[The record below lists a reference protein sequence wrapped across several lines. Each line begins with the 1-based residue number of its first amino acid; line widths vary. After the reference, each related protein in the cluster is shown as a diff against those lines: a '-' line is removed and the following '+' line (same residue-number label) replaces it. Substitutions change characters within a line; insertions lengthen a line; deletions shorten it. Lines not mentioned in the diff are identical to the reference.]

1 MTGEQ
6 NKKEARSLPVNL
18 SGRTALV
25 TGASRGIGREIAVG
39 LAECGASIIL
49 NYAGND
55 QKANETRQIIE
66 GLGVSCTLAKVDL
79 SRPDCATLMAQQAGQ
94 ADILV
99 LNASVQHRN
108 PWNKIPLDEMD
119 QQMNTNFRASLLLV
133 QQYAP
138 GMIEH
143 GWGRIITIGSVQ
155 ETKPHPDMIVYAA
168 TKVAQTHMAKALAIQ
183 LAPHGIT
190 VNAIAPGVILT
201 DRNTKA
207 LQNKDYERV
216 VLDKIPLG
224 FFGEATDFH
233 GIVQLLCSEQGRYI
247 TGQNIYV
254 DGGMGIL

>member
-1 MTGEQ
+1 MTTD
-6 NKKEARSLPVNL
+6 NSNSDDRPFPVNL
-18 SGRTALV
+18 HGKTALV
-25 TGASRGIGREIAVG
+25 TGGSRGIGREIAIG
-39 LAECGASIIL
+39 LAECGADIIL
-49 NYAGND
+49 NYAGNE

-66 GLGVSCTLAKVDL
+66 SLGVGCVLARVDL
-79 SRPDCATLMAQQAGQ
+79 SRPDCAACMVQHAGQ

-108 PWNKIPLDEMD
+108 PWNKIPVDEID
-119 QQMNTNFRASLLLV
+119 QQLNTNFRSSLLLV

-138 GMIEH
+138 GMIER

-224 FFGEATDFH
+224 CFGEATDFH

>member
-1 MTGEQ
+1 MLNEQ
-6 NKKEARSLPVNL
+6 SRTDDKPFPVNL
-18 SGRTALV
+18 CGRTALV
-25 TGASRGIGREIAVG
+25 TGASRGIGREIAIG
-39 LAECGASIIL
+39 LAECGANIIL

-66 GLGVSCTLAKVDL
+66 GLGVGCSLAKVDL
-79 SRPDCATLMAQQAGQ
+79 SQPDCATRMAQQAEQ

-108 PWNKIPLDEMD
+108 PWNQIPIEEMD

-138 GMIEH
+138 GMIER

-155 ETKPHPDMIVYAA
+155 ETRPHPDMIVYAA

-201 DRNTKA
+201 DRNTQA
-207 LQNKDYERV
+207 LQDKTYEKA

>member
-1 MTGEQ
+1 MTTD
-6 NKKEARSLPVNL
+6 KKSTGDKPFPVDL
-18 SGRTALV
+18 RGRTALV
-25 TGASRGIGREIAVG
+25 TGGSRGIGREIAIG

-55 QKANETRQIIE
+55 QKANETRQLIE
-66 GLGVSCTLAKVDL
+66 ELGVICTLAKADL
-79 SRPDCATLMAQQAGQ
+79 SRSDCAERIAQQADQ
-94 ADILV
+94 ADVLV

-108 PWNKIPLDEMD
+108 PWNRIPVDEMD

-138 GMIEH
+138 GMIER

-190 VNAIAPGVILT
+190 VNSIAPGVILT
-201 DRNTKA
+201 DRNTQA
-207 LQNKDYERV
+207 LQDKTYEKV

-224 FFGEATDFH
+224 CFGEATDFH
-233 GIVQLLCSEQGRYI
+233 GIIQLLCSEQGRYI